1 MFNKKKTTPVAEEED
16 VAALGVTADQS
27 ETAAAVTA
35 AAGGEVGGPMLSARA
50 REIAAYVAWGIAA
63 AIVVIMLLAFVGV
76 DLGWMTELGNSML
89 DQALDPQTAAVA
101 VAVIGLNIHFGY
113 TGLLNMGQAGFMLL
127 GAYGFAIS
135 IVEGCRCCPRSPSGW
150 SPPACSPWS
159 SASPR

>member
-76 DLGWMTELGNSML
+76 DLGWMTSS
-89 DQALDPQTAAVA
+89 ATACS
-101 VAVIGLNIHFGY
+101 
-113 TGLLNMGQAGFMLL
+113 TRQLLT
-127 GAYGFAIS
+127 
-135 IVEGCRCCPRSPSGW
+135 RTPPRSRS
-150 SPPACSPWS
+150 
-159 SASPR
+159 R